1 MMILQATLSKR
12 AANVAMGS
20 AIGIAVLWLCLM
32 GAIESF
38 AARAFLFY
46 IATSA
51 AYAVMPHVRRTDIPL
66 AAMWVVLGAELAPLA
81 AGRLIS
87 PITVGADVAGVAMAA
102 LPIFIARARQ
112 MLQGDVRP
120 RNRRTGDCAVH

>member
-1 MMILQATLSKR
+1 MILQATLSKR
-12 AANVAMGS
+12 PANVAMGS
-20 AIGIAVLWLCLM
+20 AIGVAVLWLCLA

-46 IATSA
+46 VGTSA
-51 AYAVMPHVRRTDIPL
+51 AYVLMPHVRRTDIPL

-87 PITVGADVAGVAMAA
+87 PLTVGADVAGVAMAA
-102 LPIFIARARQ
+102 APIFIARARQ
-112 MLQGDVRP
+112 VLQGDVRP
-120 RNRRTGDCAVH
+120 RNRRTADALLH